1 MRVNP
6 IDILLVEDSRNDIE
20 LTLRAFRKS
29 KMKNKVYVVKDGQ
42 EALDYM
48 YRRGEYK
55 DKERAP
61 TPGLILLD
69 IKLPKV
75 DGLEVLKQLK
85 SDPKFKKIPIVM
97 LTTSSRGPDINKSYE
112 LGANS
117 YIVKPVT
124 SDKFVET
131 VHKIELYWV
140 VINTLPTRE
149 GSKYSNAEN

>member
-1 MRVNP
+1 MKVNP
-6 IDILLVEDSRNDIE
+6 INILLVEDSRNDIE
-20 LTLRAFRKS
+20 LTIRAFKKS
-29 KMKNKVYVVKDGQ
+29 RMKNKVYVVKDGQ

-48 YRRGEYK
+48 YHRREYR

-69 IKLPKV
+69 IRLPKV

-85 SDPKFKKIPIVM
+85 EDSRFKKIPVVM
-97 LTTSSRGPDINKSYE
+97 LTTSQKDPDINRSYE

-131 VHKIELYWV
+131 IHEIELYWV
-140 VINTLPTRE
+140 VINTLPTKE
-149 GSKYSNAEN
+149 WE